1 MYKHHLYAVFLR
13 QTRVF
18 PAVCRRFLLTMAR
31 RSRQIVFT
39 PVWAHGV
46 AKCHLGN
53 VGPGGGS
60 GSGRGRV
67 RGLSGGGLRP
77 FAMQRGMNRIAFCGL
92 LHCGWRLFRAAKG
105 ACQGRE
111 SGVSGRRIR
120 KNRHKAAAFHCTLWR
135 VSG

>member
-1 MYKHHLYAVFLR
+1 M
-13 QTRVF
+13 F

-60 GSGRGRV
+60 GSGRGRFAAFCDAKGHELHCV
-67 RGLSGGGLRP
+67 LRP
-77 FAMQRGMNRIAFCGL
+77 FALRMAVFPGG
-92 LHCGWRLFRAAKG
+92 
-105 ACQGRE
+105 E
-111 SGVSGRRIR
+111 RRIP
-120 KNRHKAAAFHCTLWR
+120 
-135 VSG
+135 GP